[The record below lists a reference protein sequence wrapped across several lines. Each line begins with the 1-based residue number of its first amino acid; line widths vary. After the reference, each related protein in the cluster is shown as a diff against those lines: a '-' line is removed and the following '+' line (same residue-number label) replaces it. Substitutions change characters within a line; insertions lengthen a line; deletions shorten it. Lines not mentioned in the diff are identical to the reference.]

1 MPLFP
6 ATLGELN
13 LGMDYFEGDIKLT
26 QQLRDYIKAS
36 RGRNILQA
44 RALIRD
50 ERKLWPSGVVPYALA
65 SDLSK

>member
-1 MPLFP
+1 
-6 ATLGELN
+6 
-13 LGMDYFEGDIKLT
+13 MDYFEGDIKLT